1 MTRQRLRKSL
11 AIKLLV
17 LFLVSSLMALAL
29 SAVDFTEKFHEFS
42 RAHEDWE
49 LDELV
54 LAILFFSAGLLM
66 LFIQNVTENLE
77 VEDKLAAS
85 NDQLLKFRNAIMQM
99 NESVIITDQSGRI
112 EFVNPAFSTITGYS
126 EDEVVGKDPSVLKS
140 SAQDPKYYDELW
152 QTISQGEVWQGELI
166 DRKKDGSFYP
176 AEMTI
181 SPLFRDDGSISHYIA
196 VQQDVSEKRELEE
209 RFHHMQKMEAI
220 GTLVGGIA
228 HDFNNTLSGISANA
242 FLAKRKATLPDD
254 TLRRLETIESLS
266 FGAGEMISKLLSFA
280 RKGAMNMASLEV
292 SSLFQEAMETSRLL
306 VSKNVTLTL
315 QSSISKTYIKGD
327 ADLLHQVMMNLI
339 NNACDAVEEVRE
351 GPSVTVTVDA
361 FIEDDLFITK
371 FGESKGWGF
380 VHVAVSD
387 NGMGMDAETI
397 QYIFDPYFTTKE
409 QGKGTG
415 LGLAMIFGT
424 VKSHEGYIDV
434 ESEPGAGSTFHLYLP
449 VIQAQKDQPE
459 DEANREIFNGNMETI
474 LFVDDNV
481 EINEGMSA
489 VIQGLNYR
497 VLSCSNGKEGLELY
511 KQHVDEIA
519 LVVMDIVMPEM
530 SGPEAARA
538 MREINPA
545 AKIILISGY
554 DLSDELD
561 DEMNYDE
568 LIQKPFSIRKIS
580 ETIYRTI
587 YA

>member
-1 MTRQRLRKSL
+1 MQSLRKSL

-17 LFLVSSLMALAL
+17 LFLASCLMALAL
-29 SAVDFTEKFHEFS
+29 SAVDFTETFHEFS

-49 LDELV
+49 LDELI
-54 LAILFFSAGLLM
+54 LAIFFFSFGLLLLFF
-66 LFIQNVTENLE
+66 QNVTENLE
-77 VEDKLAAS
+77 VEDKLAVNS
-85 NDQLLKFRNAIMQM
+85 HQLLKYRNAIMQM

-126 EDEVVGKDPSVLKS
+126 EDDVVGKDPSVLKS

-152 QTISQGEVWQGELI
+152 QTISRGEVWKGELI

-181 SPLFRDDGSISHYIA
+181 SPLFREDGSISHYIA

-242 FLAKRKATLPDD
+242 FLAKRKASLPDD
-254 TLRRLETIESLS
+254 TVRRLETIESLS

-280 RKGAMNMASLEV
+280 RKGVMNMVSLEV
-292 SSLFQEAMETSRLL
+292 TSLFQEAMETSRLL
-306 VSKNVTLTL
+306 VSKNVTLTFKNC
-315 QSSISKTYIKGD
+315 ISKTYIKGD
-327 ADLLHQVMMNLI
+327 ADLLYQVMMNLI

-351 GPSVTVTVDA
+351 APSVTVTVDEL
-361 FIEDDLFITK
+361 IEDDLFISR
-371 FGESKGWGF
+371 FGASKGMGF

-387 NGMGMDAETI
+387 NGIGIDAETI

-424 VKSHEGYIDV
+424 VKSHNGYIDV
-434 ESEPGAGSTFHLYLP
+434 ESEPGLGSTFHLYLP
-449 VIQAQKDQPE
+449 VIQASLHQPE
-459 DEANREIFNGNMETI
+459 DEASREETFNGNMETI
-474 LFVDDNV
+474 LFVDDND
-481 EINEGMSA
+481 EINEGMTA
-489 VIQGLNYR
+489 VIRDLNYR
-497 VLSCSNGKEGLELY
+497 VLSCSNGREGLELY
-511 KQHVDEIA
+511 KQHLDEIS
-519 LVVMDIVMPEM
+519 LVVMDVVMPVM
-530 SGPEAARA
+530 SGPEAAKT
-538 MREINPA
+538 MREINPDV
-545 AKIILISGY
+545 KIILISGY
-554 DLSDELD
+554 DLSHELD
-561 DEMNYDE
+561 DEINHDE
-568 LIQKPFSIRKIS
+568 LIHKPFSIRKIS